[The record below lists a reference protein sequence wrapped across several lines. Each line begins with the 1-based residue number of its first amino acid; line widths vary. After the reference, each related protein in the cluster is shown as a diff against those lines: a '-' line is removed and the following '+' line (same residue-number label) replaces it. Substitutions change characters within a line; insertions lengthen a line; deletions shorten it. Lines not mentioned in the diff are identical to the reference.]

1 LVKKAAERP
10 GGEGRRQVDAEAER
24 ARLESFL
31 IESKLSVL
39 THIIRRAGVSSLAEL
54 VRPLLLLLL
63 AMLAGGELLQTPG
76 DTLAW
81 CLCDLLIWP
90 RDSLTW

>member
-1 LVKKAAERP
+1 MVKKAAERP

-39 THIIRRAGVSSLAEL
+39 THNIRRAGVSSLAEL
-54 VRPLLLLLL
+54 VRPLFLLLHP
-63 AMLAGGELLQTPG
+63 AMLAGASCCRRLVT
-76 DTLAW
+76 
-81 CLCDLLIWP
+81 
-90 RDSLTW
+90 R

>member
-1 LVKKAAERP
+1 MKKAAERP

-39 THIIRRAGVSSLAEL
+39 THNIRRAGVSSLAEL
-54 VRPLLLLLL
+54 VRPCTRQCSQGR
-63 AMLAGGELLQTPG
+63 AAA
-76 DTLAW
+76 DAW
-81 CLCDLLIWP
+81 SHADMVPRDSLVWP